1 MVDNPDLMLPTND
14 LSSYIEA
21 PEPSTREFTENPT
34 LQAISGISLAGDS
47 AGTSSI
53 GEKEGF
59 LKPILLGFRQTY
71 RVAICARR
79 AD

>member
-34 LQAISGISLAGDS
+34 FQEGSEVLRFPKTCLQSWRPE
-47 AGTSSI
+47 SI
-53 GEKEGF
+53 
-59 LKPILLGFRQTY
+59 RT
-71 RVAICARR
+71 
-79 AD
+79 